1 LIGLAVTDSKRADFA
16 PNFPTISEVIPGFLV
31 LAWQGIFAP
40 AKTPLPVLD
49 KLSTEIQAIMRQP
62 DVVARL
68 KDLGADSVGSSR
80 EDFSRFVAAEI
91 ALWAEVI
98 KANGIKAE

>member
-1 LIGLAVTDSKRADFA
+1 L
-16 PNFPTISEVIPGFLV
+16 PTISEVIPAFLV

-40 AKTPLPVLD
+40 ANTPQPILD
-49 KLSTEIQAIMRQP
+49 KLSTEIQGIMRQP

-80 EDFSRFVAAEI
+80 ADFSRFVAADI